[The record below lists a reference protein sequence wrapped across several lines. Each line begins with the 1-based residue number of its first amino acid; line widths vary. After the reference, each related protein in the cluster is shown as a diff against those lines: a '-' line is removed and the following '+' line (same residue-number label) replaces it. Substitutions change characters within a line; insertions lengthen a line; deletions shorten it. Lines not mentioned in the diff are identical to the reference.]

1 MYNYKSPIELNFS
14 PMELVERFK
23 ADLNER
29 VFSAVQECD
38 IRVHKAQ
45 LEAALKHDRGQYH
58 RGYSDGFED
67 GMEAGRKDALATIE
81 KYLKGE
87 ANNEKESG
95 KKATPVC
102 GEEEPNLRRK
112 DPNEA

>member
-1 MYNYKSPIELNFS
+1 MWNYKSPIELDWS
-14 PMELVERFK
+14 PMKVVERLNE
-23 ADLNER
+23 DLNEH

-45 LEAALKHDRGQYH
+45 LEAALKYDRDQYR

-67 GMEAGRKDALATIE
+67 GMEAGRRDALATIE

-87 ANNEKESG
+87 LKN
-95 KKATPVC
+95 
-102 GEEEPNLRRK
+102 EEESDGRK
-112 DPNEA
+112 GPDEE

>member
-1 MYNYKSPIELNFS
+1 MYNYKSPIELDFS
-14 PMELVERFK
+14 PMKLVERLNN
-23 ADLNER
+23 DLNEHIY
-29 VFSAVQECD
+29 SAVQECD

-45 LEAALKHDRGQYH
+45 LEDALKYDRDQYH

-87 ANNEKESG
+87 VNNEKKSG
-95 KKATPVC
+95 
-102 GEEEPNLRRK
+102 EI
-112 DPNEA
+112 

>member
-1 MYNYKSPIELNFS
+1 MYNYKSPIELDFS
-14 PMELVERFK
+14 PMKLVEH
-23 ADLNER
+23 LNDGLTEHI
-29 VFSAVQECD
+29 FSAVQECD

-45 LEAALKHDRGQYH
+45 LEAALKYDRGQYH
-58 RGYSDGFED
+58 RGYSDGYED
-67 GMEAGRKDALATIE
+67 GMEAGRKDALAAIE

-95 KKATPVC
+95 EKAAPVR
-102 GEEEPNLRRK
+102 GEEEPNIRRE

>member
-1 MYNYKSPIELNFS
+1 MYNYESPIELNFS

-38 IRVHKAQ
+38 IRVHKAD
-45 LEAALKHDRGQYH
+45 LEAALKYDRDQYH

-67 GMEAGRKDALATIE
+67 GREAGRRDTLATIE

-87 ANNEKESG
+87 FNNEKESG
-95 KKATPVC
+95 KKAAPAC
-102 GEEEPNLRRK
+102 GEEEPNLRRE

>member
-1 MYNYKSPIELNFS
+1 MYNYESPIELIFS
-14 PMELVERFK
+14 PMKLVERFRG
-23 ADLNER
+23 DLNER
-29 VFSAVQECD
+29 IFSAVQECD

-45 LEAALKHDRGQYH
+45 LEAALKYDRDQYR
-58 RGYSDGFED
+58 RGYTDGFDD
-67 GMEAGRKDALATIE
+67 GVEVGRKDALAAIE

-95 KKATPVC
+95 EKAAPVC
-102 GEEEPNLRRK
+102 GEEEPNIRRE